1 MFSELVY
8 LAVGIGKR
16 VDRMIDSII
25 EDGKK
30 ELENKGLIDIAKEHL
45 QKRKELV
52 RDMVLEDVKKTAKEL
67 GLATKEDIEELKR
80 LIQQNR

>member
-8 LAVGIGKR
+8 LAVGMGKR

-52 RDMVLEDVKKTAKEL
+52 KDMMLEDVKKTAKEL